1 MFSRFFHKARN
12 FQITDGSFNQVQGDQ
27 HNHNYTTTIV
37 QAKEEEPSEFDEYF
51 KVKLGRI
58 LKLRDVGSSAYPR
71 QWDDGRRGWGE
82 KGKPRSDKTIC
93 TARVLEQ
100 PGMVFTMLQY
110 SGPDAH
116 RAFLEDFRMLS
127 NTLTSNASQIYGYSK
142 SSIPSL
148 ILHNDLAPVSQFNSN
163 IGVLG
168 GRYFS
173 SVQLGCESVNEL
185 WIDTGRGMIC
195 RGPPVPGPAFGYII
209 RRYFGESDVPLTT
222 DLLQSDVLLRFAAS
236 LKLKEVDRD
245 VIRFASPSSSADPSV
260 RVSQPTVISKLT
272 NTPIA
277 VANNVWENGRFSNL
291 SGRKV
296 LRNGLTRFTLT
307 GYPQHILLEWNGKTE
322 HAWMSQAWRVFHN
335 RGIALE
341 DDLNV
346 YYLVCPSAKLDSEWL
361 KPSEVQLKR
370 QSQQPIYLFVRPPPS
385 DFNYNHHKTS
395 SLYYWSFHE
404 DGRSPLSPDTCRGLG
419 LPAELVYR
427 HSSYATSW
435 FNKDYK
441 RIHQYQLLRGFDPST
456 TDFARHLEYDGNLFQ
471 PVNDS
476 DRFQIHRGSPPESR
490 SSTPTPDIWKE
501 SEDSAV
507 IEPIL
512 GSTTSGTRLGDTGFW
527 SPAFRPS
534 PAEVS
539 SELATTTEAF
549 DLDID

>member
-1 MFSRFFHKARN
+1 MLSRFFHKARN
-12 FQITDGSFNQVQGDQ
+12 FQITGGSFNHVQGDQ

-51 KVKLGRI
+51 KVKLGGI

-71 QWDDGRRGWGE
+71 QWDDGRREWGR
-82 KGKPRSDKTIC
+82 GRTS
-93 TARVLEQ
+93 
-100 PGMVFTMLQY
+100 Y

-127 NTLTSNASQIYGYSK
+127 GTLTSNVSQIYGYSK

-148 ILHNDLAPVSQFNSN
+148 LLYHNLAPAS
-163 IGVLG
+163 
-168 GRYFS
+168 R
-173 SVQLGCESVNEL
+173 L
-185 WIDTGRGMIC
+185 W
-195 RGPPVPGPAFGYII
+195 
-209 RRYFGESDVPLTT
+209 
-222 DLLQSDVLLRFAAS
+222 
-236 LKLKEVDRD
+236 
-245 VIRFASPSSSADPSV
+245 AD
-260 RVSQPTVISKLT
+260 
-272 NTPIA
+272 
-277 VANNVWENGRFSNL
+277 
-291 SGRKV
+291 
-296 LRNGLTRFTLT
+296 
-307 GYPQHILLEWNGKTE
+307 QHISLEWNGKTE

-512 GSTTSGTRLGDTGFW
+512 ASTTSGTRLGHTGFS

-539 SELATTTEAF
+539 SELATTTGAL
-549 DLDID
+549 DLDVD